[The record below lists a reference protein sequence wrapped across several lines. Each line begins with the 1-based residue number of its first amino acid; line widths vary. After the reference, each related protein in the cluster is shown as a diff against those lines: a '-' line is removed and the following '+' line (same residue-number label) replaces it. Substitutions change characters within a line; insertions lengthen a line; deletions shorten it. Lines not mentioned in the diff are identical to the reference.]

1 MSISE
6 TRRLASPA
14 PSGAERHQRADA
26 ARNRERLLEAATV
39 VFRERGLDVGVSEI
53 AEHAGVGRA
62 TLFRNFPTKSDLVI
76 AVVIE
81 RMREAAAT
89 GRAMLASGEP
99 RGQLL
104 DHLITPLAEGQQLDR
119 ALFEGVAAEE
129 FLSNEG
135 IRTAH
140 HEMIQVLDA
149 LIAADHAAG
158 TVRGDIG
165 AFDLLMLIK
174 GTCKV
179 AVDLSGPEGQRAL
192 ARQLNLIRSA
202 ISTGG
207 GEACPFS
214 DLPLS
219 LDEFEAAYQ
228 CATAIQP
235 PPAPGLT
242 GPA

>member
-174 GTCKV
+174 
-179 AVDLSGPEGQRAL
+179 RAL